1 MGVCRGFIGDEEVL
15 DGWAGTNWRKP
26 AVNRRA
32 KKPVRC
38 YRRAAFSC
46 STTQDTGVGF
56 GRLTRFQRLWLAS
69 VTPYNVLSSGP
80 FEKTPVNVR

>member
-1 MGVCRGFIGDEEVL
+1 MGVCGVFIGDGEVL

-32 KKPVRC
+32 KKPVSHKK
-38 YRRAAFSC
+38 RAGLPC
-46 STTQDTGVGF
+46 SATQETGDGF

-69 VTPYNVLSSGP
+69 VTPYNVLS
-80 FEKTPVNVR
+80 